1 MWHSHLLAAT
11 LALIAGVAAVGGGRF
26 IAVPGARELGRF
38 LNSRFASA
46 ANDAMPQ
53 APGADLVL
61 SRCVICH
68 SLEVA
73 TQQRQGPRGWA
84 EIIDRM
90 ISYGAPIQTEEHAAM
105 INYLVLH
112 FGDPAGR

>member
-1 MWHSHLLAAT
+1 M
-11 LALIAGVAAVGGGRF
+11 
-26 IAVPGARELGRF
+26 
-38 LNSRFASA
+38 
-46 ANDAMPQ
+46 
-53 APGADLVL
+53 L

-73 TQQRQGPRGWA
+73 TQQRQGPKGWA

-90 ISYGAPIQTEEHAAM
+90 VSYGASIQPEERVLM
-105 INYLVLH
+105 INYLVQH

>member
-1 MWHSHLLAAT
+1 MWHSRLPVAT
-11 LALIAGVAAVGGGRF
+11 LALVAGVAAAGGEQLHF
-26 IAVPGARELGRF
+26 
-38 LNSRFASA
+38 
-46 ANDAMPQ
+46 
-53 APGADLVL
+53 APGSHWTRWLMSLRSARAASHPLPQGAGSDLVL

-90 ISYGAPIQTEEHAAM
+90 ISYGAPIQPEERTLM
-105 INYLVLH
+105 INYFVQH